1 MTSGFAIQP
10 ERATLGCRATCRA
23 AQVLGL
29 ECAQL
34 GAFPGDWAAM
44 ATIGYQRLPPFGF
57 GGPSPSPAFP
67 PEKKGGKKEGRRW
80 ACRCGTS
87 GASGEL
93 ELQPAG
99 RGRLLVSGERFPR
112 RPLEFSVARRR
123 AMAPTPYSRLVTAS
137 PFPAITA
144 LCLSRSML
152 ILWRAVSPAPQPI
165 SR

>member
-1 MTSGFAIQP
+1 MGLQMRCVRSLRRVGVTTSG
-10 ERATLGCRATCRA
+10 T
-23 AQVLGL
+23 
-29 ECAQL
+29 
-34 GAFPGDWAAM
+34 
-44 ATIGYQRLPPFGF
+44 
-57 GGPSPSPAFP
+57 
-67 PEKKGGKKEGRRW
+67 
-80 ACRCGTS
+80 
-87 GASGEL
+87 
-93 ELQPAG
+93 
-99 RGRLLVSGERFPR
+99 GRLLVSGERFPR